1 VSRQSDEQVWLPFD
15 DFLASGARAP
25 EGTESG
31 AALETAPNPAGG
43 SAPASGPAPAEQL
56 EQPAPSFPEPGYA
69 PTGLAQ
75 GKGSPAATDAA
86 TDPVT
91 DPTPTPGARG
101 APDARPTPR
110 ILAVGEVTR
119 IIRDAIR
126 DAPRLRDVWV
136 EGEVGQVSISSA
148 GHAYFTLKDEKAQ
161 LRCMIF
167 RDDRL
172 AIPFEPRTGL
182 RLVAHGRLDVFEP
195 QGTYQLYVDA
205 LQPAGFG
212 DLALQFEAL
221 KARLA
226 AEGLFDA
233 SRKRPLP
240 PQPRTI
246 GIATSLSGA
255 VLHDITKVLAR
266 RWPLVRVVVSSCQV
280 QGPGA
285 AESIV
290 AALRRLGRWT
300 DRETGR
306 ATDVIILAR
315 GGGSLEDLWAFNE
328 EPVVRAVAAHPCP
341 VVVGVGHETDVTL
354 AEFAADVRAATP
366 SVAAELVVPS
376 RADELARLRTV
387 QTRLGAA
394 IQRSVAVPRRQ
405 LDAERRA
412 LDGFRPSAYLA
423 AERERVGLLLD
434 RATRAIDGRLEVDRS
449 RLNRLDDRLPL
460 LLQGRLARARTDVRQ
475 SRATLDALSPFAT
488 LERGYAIVR
497 TPGGAIAREAST
509 QHPGDPLEVRLA
521 RGALDVRVERV
532 RDSGP

>member
-1 VSRQSDEQVWLPFD
+1 MSRQSEEQAWLPFD
-15 DFLASGARAP
+15 DFLASGARPP
-25 EGTESG
+25 EGAGYGPTSEPAHTPTG
-31 AALETAPNPAGG
+31 LTQGKEAAGL
-43 SAPASGPAPAEQL
+43 ASP
-56 EQPAPSFPEPGYA
+56 PGYA

-75 GKGSPAATDAA
+75 GEEHPAATQPAKDAA
-86 TDPVT
+86 TAPAARPVS
-91 DPTPTPGARG
+91 
-101 APDARPTPR
+101 DAGPTPR

-205 LQPAGFG
+205 LQPAGYG

-226 AEGLFDA
+226 DEGLFEA

-240 PQPRTI
+240 PQPRII

-266 RWPLVRVVVSSCQV
+266 RWPLVRVVVSACQV

-354 AEFAADVRAATP
+354 AEFAADVRAPTP

-434 RATRAIDGRLEVDRS
+434 RATRAVDGRLEVDRS
-449 RLNRLDDRLPL
+449 RLTRLDDRLPL
-460 LLQGRLARARTDVRQ
+460 LLQGRLARARTDLRQ
-475 SRATLDALSPFAT
+475 SRASLDALSPFAT
-488 LERGYAIVR
+488 LERGYAIVL

-521 RGALDVRVERV
+521 HGALDVRVERV